1 MHARMIG
8 RLLVACGDP
17 DNEFSGLPFEYFPR
31 DFTRTLSKMNT
42 VNRSTF
48 IQVVVAIITLGTMA
62 WAQPAQAADPIV
74 VMKTNLGTIEIQLD
88 PKAAPVTTKNFLA
101 YVDKKFYD
109 GTVFHRVVRGFV
121 AQGGGMTPDGTEKPT
136 DAPIKNEAT
145 NGLHNVRGT
154 ISMART
160 NDPNSATSQ
169 FFLNFVDNSTGK
181 LDPGG
186 FSPDGYAVFGKIV
199 KGLDVLDKMEA
210 LAGPGDG
217 PPTQQITLITARRK

>member
-1 MHARMIG
+1 MEI
-8 RLLVACGDP
+8 
-17 DNEFSGLPFEYFPR
+17 
-31 DFTRTLSKMNT
+31 

-48 IQVVVAIITLGTMA
+48 LSIVTCFVVAASFA
-62 WAQPAQAADPIV
+62 WAQPVHADDPV
-74 VMKTNLGTIEIQLD
+74 VVIKTSLGEIDVQLD
-88 PKAAPVTTKNFLA
+88 PKHAPISTANFLA
-101 YVDKKFYD
+101 YVNKGFYD
-109 GTVFHRVVRGFV
+109 GTIFHRVVRGFV

-136 DAPIKNEAT
+136 DPPIKNEAT

-160 NDPNSATSQ
+160 NDPDSATSQ
-169 FFLNFVDNSTGK
+169 FFLNFVDNGYGK

-186 FSPDGYAVFGKIV
+186 FSPEGYAVFGKII

-217 PPTQQITLITARRK
+217 PPTQQITLISATLQK

>member
-1 MHARMIG
+1 M
-8 RLLVACGDP
+8 V
-17 DNEFSGLPFEYFPR
+17 
-31 DFTRTLSKMNT
+31 T

-48 IQVVVAIITLGTMA
+48 LQIVGSLVAA
-62 WAQPAQAADPIV
+62 ASFACAQPVKAADPV
-74 VMKTNLGTIEIQLD
+74 VVLKTSEGTIEIQLD
-88 PKAAPVTTKNFLA
+88 PKNAPVTTANFLA

-109 GTVFHRVVRGFV
+109 GTIFHRVVRGFV

-136 DAPIKNEAT
+136 DAPIKNEAA

-160 NDPNSATSQ
+160 NDPDSATSQ

-186 FSPDGYAVFGKIV
+186 FSPEGYAVFGKII

-217 PPTQQITLITARRK
+217 PPTQPILLISARRK

>member
-1 MHARMIG
+1 MG
-8 RLLVACGDP
+8 
-17 DNEFSGLPFEYFPR
+17 N
-31 DFTRTLSKMNT
+31 

-48 IQVVVAIITLGTMA
+48 LRIVIAIITVASFA
-62 WAQPAQAADPIV
+62 WAQPVKAADPV
-74 VMKTNLGTIEIQLD
+74 VVLKTNLGDIEIQLD
-88 PKAAPVTTKNFLA
+88 PKNAPITTANFLA

-109 GTVFHRVVRGFV
+109 GTIFHRVVRGFV
-121 AQGGGMTPDGTEKPT
+121 AQGGGFTADGQEKPT
-136 DAPIKNEAT
+136 DAPIVNEAT

-186 FSPDGYAVFGKIV
+186 FSPEGYAVFGKII
-199 KGLDVLDKMEA
+199 KGMDILDKMEA

-217 PPTQQITLITARRK
+217 PPTSQILLISARRK

>member
-1 MHARMIG
+1 M
-8 RLLVACGDP
+8 
-17 DNEFSGLPFEYFPR
+17 
-31 DFTRTLSKMNT
+31 
-42 VNRSTF
+42 NRSTF
-48 IQVVVAIITLGTMA
+48 LRIVVAIITVASFA
-62 WAQPAQAADPIV
+62 WAQPVRAADPVV
-74 VMKTNLGTIEIQLD
+74 VMKTSLGVIEIQLD
-88 PKAAPVTTKNFLA
+88 PKNAPITTANFLA

-121 AQGGGMTPDGTEKPT
+121 AQGGGMTADGTEKQT
-136 DAPIKNEAT
+136 DAPIINEAS

-186 FSPDGYAVFGKIV
+186 FSPEGYAVFGKII
-199 KGLDVLDKMEA
+199 KGTDVLDKMEA

-217 PPTQQITLITARRK
+217 PPTQPILLISARRK

>member
-1 MHARMIG
+1 M
-8 RLLVACGDP
+8 
-17 DNEFSGLPFEYFPR
+17 S
-31 DFTRTLSKMNT
+31 S

-48 IQVVVAIITLGTMA
+48 LQVIAAIVFAASFA
-62 WAQPAQAADPIV
+62 WAQPAKAADPV
-74 VMKTNLGTIEIQLD
+74 VVFKTSMGTIEIQLD
-88 PKAAPVTTKNFLA
+88 PKNAPITTANFLA

-121 AQGGGMTPDGTEKPT
+121 AQGGGFTPDGQQKPT
-136 DAPIKNEAT
+136 AAPIKNEAT

-160 NDPNSATSQ
+160 SDPDSATSQ

-186 FSPDGYAVFGKIV
+186 FSPEGYAVFGKIT

-217 PPTQQITLITARRK
+217 PPTQEILLISAKRK

>member
-1 MHARMIG
+1 MARP
-8 RLLVACGDP
+8 L
-17 DNEFSGLPFEYFPR
+17 FPR
-31 DFTRTLSKMNT
+31 DFRLKRTKMISM
-42 VNRSTF
+42 NRSHF
-48 IQVVVAIITLGTMA
+48 LGIVIAIITVASFA
-62 WAQPAQAADPIV
+62 WAQPARAADPV
-74 VMKTNLGTIEIQLD
+74 VVLKTNLGVIEIQLD
-88 PKAAPVTTKNFLA
+88 PTHAPITTANFLA

-109 GTVFHRVVRGFV
+109 GTIFHRVVRGFV
-121 AQGGGMTPDGTEKPT
+121 AQGGGMTADGTEKQT
-136 DAPIKNEAT
+136 DAPIKNEAA

-160 NDPNSATSQ
+160 SDPDSATSQ

-186 FSPDGYAVFGKIV
+186 FSPDGYAVFGKIT

-217 PPTQQITLITARRK
+217 PPTQQILLISARRK

>member
-1 MHARMIG
+1 MI
-8 RLLVACGDP
+8 R
-17 DNEFSGLPFEYFPR
+17 
-31 DFTRTLSKMNT
+31 

-48 IQVVVAIITLGTMA
+48 LRLVVAIVTASCFA
-62 WAQPAQAADPIV
+62 WAQPVKAADPV
-74 VMKTNLGTIEIQLD
+74 VVLKTSLGDIEIQLD
-88 PKAAPVTTKNFLA
+88 PKNAPVTTANFLA

-109 GTVFHRVVRGFV
+109 GTIFHRVVRGFV
-121 AQGGGMTPDGTEKPT
+121 AQGGGFTADMQQKQT
-136 DAPIKNEAT
+136 DAPIKNEAA

-160 NDPNSATSQ
+160 SDPNSATSQ
-169 FFLNFVDNSTGK
+169 FFLNFVDNSAGK

-186 FSPDGYAVFGKIV
+186 YSPEGYAVFGKII

-217 PPTQQITLITARRK
+217 PPTQQILLVSARRK

>member
-1 MHARMIG
+1 MI
-8 RLLVACGDP
+8 
-17 DNEFSGLPFEYFPR
+17 S
-31 DFTRTLSKMNT
+31 M
-42 VNRSTF
+42 NRSHF
-48 IQVVVAIITLGTMA
+48 PGIVIAIITVASFA
-62 WAQPAQAADPIV
+62 WAQPVRAADPV
-74 VMKTNLGTIEIQLD
+74 VVLKTSLGTIEIQLD
-88 PKAAPVTTKNFLA
+88 PKHAPISTANFLA

-109 GTVFHRVVRGFV
+109 GTIFHRVVHGFV
-121 AQGGGMTPDGTEKPT
+121 AQGGGMTPDGAEKQT
-136 DAPIKNEAT
+136 DAPIKNEAA

-160 NDPNSATSQ
+160 NDPDSATSQ

-186 FSPDGYAVFGKIV
+186 YSPEGYAVFGKIT

-217 PPTQQITLITARRK
+217 PPTQQILLISARRK